1 MKKTRIPRNV
11 YPGAIL
17 RLMAFG
23 KGEVRRLVTHGDTG
37 ETVVEARTLV
47 DQIPLTLS
55 LTYASK
61 VAE

>member
-11 YPGAIL
+11 YPGVIL

-23 KGEVRRLVTHGDTG
+23 QAEARRLVTHGDTG

-55 LTYASK
+55 LAYASK